1 MTIPR
6 HKCHELR
13 HGSGSLLV
21 RDWGFEDAPAVIHH
35 HGTPS
40 CGLAVPAGWHASATL
55 GIRIITFDRPG
66 YGASTNEQGRSIADA
81 ARWTQRIADA
91 LGIEHFALMG
101 TSGGGPH
108 AAAAAAVLGN
118 RVNRLCVSVGLGPV
132 GLAGFDAAADMTRE
146 TEHEIAMARSSE
158 PDLRRFI
165 EAEMDADVPLESWF
179 SQLPPADVEVLGRAD
194 VRVEEQAEDADM
206 LRGGIEGWLEDD
218 LALFGRPWGCDLSS
232 ITARTLLVY
241 GKDDVLVPASHGDA
255 YRRAIGHGQLVKLA
269 GVGHWMRDAE
279 PAILRWLVSGD
290 DRPAVLDL

>member
-1 MTIPR
+1 MEMPR

-13 HGSGSLLV
+13 DDSGSLLV
-21 RDWGFEDAPAVIHH
+21 RDWGVEGAPTVIHH

-66 YGASTNEQGRSIADA
+66 YGSTTNEQGRSVADA
-81 ARWTQRIADA
+81 ARWTERIADA
-91 LGIEHFALMG
+91 LDIEQFAVMG

-108 AAAAAAVLGN
+108 AAAAAAVLGS
-118 RVNRLCVSVGLGPV
+118 RVSRLCVSVGLGPV
-132 GLAGFDAAADMTRE
+132 GLSGFDAAADMTRE
-146 TEHEIAMARSSE
+146 TAHEIAMARAGE
-158 PDLRRFI
+158 AELRSFI
-165 EAEMDADVPLESWF
+165 QAEMDANVPLESWF

-194 VRVEEQAEDADM
+194 VRVEEQAEEADM
-206 LRGGIEGWLEDD
+206 MRRGIEGWLEDD
-218 LALFGRPWGCDLSS
+218 LALFVRPWGCDLSS

-255 YRRAIGHGQLVKLA
+255 YRRAIGHGQLVKLP

-290 DRPAVLDL
+290 AQPAELDL